1 MVKAATS
8 IDVAKLAGVSQSAV
22 SRTYTPGASVAETT
36 RSKVMDA
43 ARKLGYRPNAIAR
56 TLITRKSRMIAVVA
70 SYLDN
75 QFYPVVIEKLS
86 KRLQDD
92 GYHVLL
98 FIAEAHQE
106 ADELLMQLMQYHVDG
121 IVLLSATLSS
131 GLAKDC
137 ADAGIPVI
145 LFNRIAQAGGTVNS
159 VASDN
164 EAGGRMAAQALLAA
178 GHKRIGYIAGMEDSS
193 TNRDREAGFNAE
205 LAAAGHRV
213 FARTVGHYS
222 FEGAQIAARQMFQS
236 KDAKQRPS
244 AVFVANDHMAIAVMD
259 TLRSELQLRVPQDV
273 AVIGFDNVPQA
284 AWGGYSLS
292 SIEQDAQAMIEA
304 TARIMLEQIQDDTA
318 QAQHVYLPVR
328 LIERGSTAHVLGK
341 SA

>member
-8 IDVAKLAGVSQSAV
+8 VDVAKLAGVSQSAV
-22 SRTYTPGASVAETT
+22 SRAYTPGASVAETT

-75 QFYPVVIEKLS
+75 QFYPTVIEKLS
-86 KRLQDD
+86 QRFQLD

-121 IVLLSATLSS
+121 IVLLSASLSS
-131 GLAKDC
+131 GIAKDC
-137 ADAGIPVI
+137 ADAGIPVM
-145 LFNRIAQAGGTVNS
+145 LFNRIAQLGGTVSS
-159 VASDN
+159 VSSDN
-164 EAGGRMAAQALLAA
+164 EAGGRLAARALLAK
-178 GHKRIGYIAGMEDSS
+178 GHKRIGFIAGMEDSS
-193 TNRDREAGFNAE
+193 TNRDREAGFSAE
-205 LAAAGHRV
+205 LAANGHRV
-213 FARTVGHYS
+213 FARTVGHYN
-222 FEGAQIAARQMFQS
+222 FDAAQFAARQMFNTA
-236 KDAKQRPS
+236 DPMQRPS

-259 TLRSELQLRVPQDV
+259 TLRGELNLGVPHDV

-292 SIEQDAQAMIEA
+292 SVEQDAQAMIEA
-304 TARIMLEQIQDDTA
+304 TVSIMLEQIDDDQVLA
-318 QAQHVYLPVR
+318 KHVKLPVR
-328 LIERGSTAHVLGK
+328 LIERGSTGSVA
-341 SA
+341 

>member
-22 SRTYTPGASVAETT
+22 SRTYTPGASVAEGT
-36 RSKVMDA
+36 RHKVMEA

-56 TLITRKSRMIAVVA
+56 TLITRKSRMIAVVV

-86 KRLQDD
+86 ERLQND

-121 IVLLSATLSS
+121 IVMLSATLSS

-137 ADAGIPVI
+137 ANAGIPVI
-145 LFNRIAQAGGTVNS
+145 LFNRIAQAGGTVSS

-164 EAGGRMAAQALLAA
+164 EAGGRMAARALLAS

-193 TNRDREAGFNAE
+193 TNRDRENGFASE
-205 LAAAGHRV
+205 LAAQGQRIFSRA
-213 FARTVGHYS
+213 VGHYS
-222 FEGAQIAARQMFQS
+222 FEGAQIAARQMFSAQ
-236 KDAKQRPS
+236 DAKQRPS

-259 TLRSELQLRVPQDV
+259 VLRSELQLQVPQDV

-284 AWGGYSLS
+284 AWAGYSLS

-304 TARIMLEQIQDDTA
+304 TAQLILTQIDNDRMD
-318 QAQHVYLPVR
+318 AQHINLPVR
-328 LIERGSTAHVLGK
+328 LIERGSSGKTA
-341 SA
+341 

>member
-22 SRTYTPGASVAETT
+22 SRSYTPGASVAEHT
-36 RSKVMDA
+36 RGKVMDA

-75 QFYPVVIEKLS
+75 QFYPVVIEMLS
-86 KRLQDD
+86 KRFQVD

-98 FIAEAHQE
+98 FIAEARTE
-106 ADELLMQLMQYHVDG
+106 ADELLLQLMQYHVDG

-131 GLAKDC
+131 GIAKDC
-137 ADAGIPVI
+137 ADAGIPVL

-164 EAGGRMAAQALLAA
+164 QAGGRMAAQALLAA
-178 GHKRIGYIAGMEDSS
+178 GHTRIGYIAGIEDSS
-193 TNRDREAGFNAE
+193 TNRDREAGFRAE
-205 LAAAGHRV
+205 LAAQGQRV
-213 FARTVGHYS
+213 FARTVGNYN
-222 FEGAQIAARQMFQS
+222 FDGAQVATRQMFQVS
-236 KDAKQRPS
+236 ETSQRPS
-244 AVFVANDHMAIAVMD
+244 AIFVANDHMAIAVMD
-259 TLRSELQLRVPQDV
+259 TLRGELGLRVPHDV

-304 TARIMLEQIQDDTA
+304 TARIMLEQIQDESLSA
-318 QAQHVYLPVR
+318 EHVNLPVR
-328 LIERGSTAHVLGK
+328 LIERGSTGRAI
-341 SA
+341 

>member
-8 IDVAKLAGVSQSAV
+8 VDVAKLAGVSQSAV

-86 KRLQDD
+86 KRFQDD

-131 GLAKDC
+131 GIAKDC

-164 EAGGRMAAQALLAA
+164 EAGGRMAARALLAA

-193 TNRDREAGFNAE
+193 TNRDREAGFNGE
-205 LAAAGHRV
+205 LAAAGQRV
-213 FARTVGHYS
+213 FVRTVGHYS
-222 FEGAQIAARQMFQS
+222 FQGAQVAARQMFQS
-236 KDAKQRPS
+236 ADANQRPS

-259 TLRSELQLRVPQDV
+259 TLRSELKLRVPQDV

-292 SIEQDAQAMIEA
+292 SIEQDSTAMIEA
-304 TARIMLEQIQDDTA
+304 TARIMLEQVQDETA
-318 QAQHVYLPVR
+318 AAQHVNLPVR
-328 LIERGSTAHVLGK
+328 LIERGSTGRVL
-341 SA
+341 

>member
-1 MVKAATS
+1 MVKVATS
-8 IDVAKLAGVSQSAV
+8 VDVAKLAGVSQSAV
-22 SRTYTPGASVAETT
+22 SRSYTPGASVAEAT
-36 RSKVMDA
+36 RGKVMEA

-98 FIAEAHQE
+98 FIAQARQE
-106 ADELLMQLMQYHVDG
+106 ADELLLQLMQYHVDG

-137 ADAGIPVI
+137 ADAGIPVL
-145 LFNRIAQAGGTVNS
+145 LFNRIAQAGGTVSS

-164 EAGGRMAAQALLAA
+164 VAGGRMAARALMAA
-178 GHKRIGYIAGMEDSS
+178 GHARIGYIAGMEDSS

-205 LAAAGHRV
+205 LALHGQRV
-213 FARTVGHYS
+213 FARGVGHYS
-222 FEGAQIAARQMFQS
+222 FEGAQTAARQMFQGR
-236 KDAKQRPS
+236 DPQQRPN

-259 TLRSELQLRVPQDV
+259 VLRSELGLKVPQDV
-273 AVIGFDNVPQA
+273 AVMGFDNVPQA
-284 AWGGYSLS
+284 AWAGYSLS

-304 TARIMLEQIQDDTA
+304 TAQVMLAQINDDSLP
-318 QAQHVYLPVR
+318 AQHVNLPVR
-328 LIERGSTAHVLGK
+328 VIERGSTGAAL
-341 SA
+341 

>member
-8 IDVAKLAGVSQSAV
+8 VDVAKLAGVSQSAV
-22 SRTYTPGASVAETT
+22 SRAYTPGASVAETT

-86 KRLQDD
+86 QRFQQD

-98 FIAEAHQE
+98 FIAEARTE

-131 GLAKDC
+131 ALAKDC
-137 ADAGIPVI
+137 ADAGIPVM
-145 LFNRIAQAGGTVNS
+145 LFNRIAQLGGTVSS

-178 GHKRIGYIAGMEDSS
+178 GHKRIAYIAGMEDSS

-205 LAAAGHRV
+205 LAARGQRV
-213 FARTVGHYS
+213 FARTVGNYS
-222 FEGAQIAARQMFQS
+222 FEGAQIAARQMFQANDS
-236 KDAKQRPS
+236 AQRPS

-259 TLRSELQLRVPQDV
+259 VLRGELKLRVPQDV
-273 AVIGFDNVPQA
+273 AVIGFDNVQQA

-304 TARIMLEQIQDDTA
+304 TVSIMLEQVGDDKIPA
-318 QAQHVYLPVR
+318 KHVKLPVR
-328 LIERGSTAHVLGK
+328 LIERSSTGARV
-341 SA
+341 

>member
-1 MVKAATS
+1 MVKVATS
-8 IDVAKLAGVSQSAV
+8 VDVAKLAGVSQSAV
-22 SRTYTPGASVAETT
+22 SRSYTPGASVAEAT
-36 RSKVMDA
+36 RSKVMEA

-86 KRLQDD
+86 KRLQGD

-98 FIAEAHQE
+98 FIAQAHKE
-106 ADELLMQLMQYHVDG
+106 ADELLLQLMQYHVDG
-121 IVLLSATLSS
+121 LVLLSATLSS

-137 ADAGIPVI
+137 ADAGIPVL
-145 LFNRIAQAGGTVNS
+145 LFNRIAQAGGTVSS

-164 EAGGRMAAQALLAA
+164 AAGGRMAARALVAA
-178 GHKRIGYIAGMEDSS
+178 GHTRIGYIAGMEDSS

-205 LAAAGHRV
+205 LALHGQRV
-213 FARTVGHYS
+213 FARGVGHYS
-222 FEGAQIAARQMFQS
+222 FEGAQAAARQMFGAV
-236 KDAKQRPS
+236 DAVQRPS

-259 TLRSELQLRVPQDV
+259 VLRGELMLKVPQDV
-273 AVIGFDNVPQA
+273 AVIGFDNVQQA

-304 TARIMLEQIQDDTA
+304 TAQVILAQINDETLP
-318 QAQHVYLPVR
+318 AQHVNLPVR
-328 LIERGSTAHVLGK
+328 LIERGSTATTL
-341 SA
+341 

>member
-1 MVKAATS
+1 MIKVATS
-8 IDVAKLAGVSQSAV
+8 VDVAKLAGVSQSAV
-22 SRTYTPGASVAETT
+22 SRSYTPGASVAEAT
-36 RSKVMDA
+36 RGKVMEA

-98 FIAEAHQE
+98 FIAQARQE
-106 ADELLMQLMQYHVDG
+106 ADELLLQLMQYHVDG

-137 ADAGIPVI
+137 ADAGIPVL
-145 LFNRIAQAGGTVNS
+145 LFNRIAQAGGTVSS

-164 EAGGRMAAQALLAA
+164 EAGGRMAARALMAA
-178 GHKRIGYIAGMEDSS
+178 GHTRIGYIAGMEDSS

-205 LAAAGHRV
+205 LAANGQRV
-213 FARTVGHYS
+213 FARAVGHYS
-222 FEGAQIAARQMFQS
+222 FEGAQVAARQMFGMVN
-236 KDAKQRPS
+236 AKKLPS

-259 TLRSELQLRVPQDV
+259 VLRGELGLKVPEHV
-273 AVIGFDNVPQA
+273 AVIGFDNVQQA

-304 TARIMLEQIQDDTA
+304 TAQVMLAQINDDSLPA
-318 QAQHVYLPVR
+318 RHVNLPVR
-328 LIERGSTAHVLGK
+328 LIERGSTCKTV
-341 SA
+341 

>member
-22 SRTYTPGASVAETT
+22 SRTYTPGASVADGT
-36 RSKVMDA
+36 RSKVMEA

-86 KRLQDD
+86 KRLQSG

-137 ADAGIPVI
+137 AAAGIPVL
-145 LFNRIAQAGGTVNS
+145 LFNRIAQAGGTVSS

-164 EAGGRMAAQALLAA
+164 EAGGRMAAQALVAA
-178 GHKRIGYIAGMEDSS
+178 GHTRIGYIAGMEDSS

-205 LAAAGHRV
+205 LAAQGQRI

-222 FEGAQIAARQMFQS
+222 FAGAQAAARSMFGAA
-236 KDAKQRPS
+236 DPMQRPT

-259 TLRSELQLRVPQDV
+259 VLLGELGLRVPQDV

-284 AWGGYSLS
+284 AWGAYSLS

-304 TARIMLEQIQDDTA
+304 TARLMLSQIHDESLA
-318 QAQHVYLPVR
+318 AQHVSLPVR
-328 LIERGSTAHVLGK
+328 LIERGSTGHTA
-341 SA
+341 